1 MLGDNTNRI
10 VWVSV
15 IIGLVATVGTLALT
29 LYPEALDE
37 GKTLIVKKIDD
48 FTKDKKTNQTED
60 VSLSVNIPNQT
71 SRWSS
76 WYLTSSADADSQYV
90 DVSNP
95 LFEPN
100 TFDKNQYSKAN
111 LNYSDS
117 SLQII
122 ADNKALVS
130 TLDPGSDIDDTND
143 LQTWTNAP
151 VYNYTDGLSSWQKA
165 NSKLISPFKAT
176 DSNGDDLTGKIKF
189 KSISVTKIETPDGT
203 QTSDDKNDLES
214 SYYQEVQF
222 NHEYTNYKDLQDAL
236 FGYDNRHNSYN
247 VQDKSGKWTLLHL
260 NGDNSN
266 VPSQSYD
273 GTDYYHLHNYVLKS
287 YLTATYS
294 VTGKDGKEITKSSSF
309 VVTDLGTYVED
320 FQPM

>member
-1 MLGDNTNRI
+1 MLGENVNKTVFVVWAGAI
-10 VWVSV
+10 VAGLFGVSMA
-15 IIGLVATVGTLALT
+15 LFPSAMNHVGDT
-29 LYPEALDE
+29 
-37 GKTLIVKKIDD
+37 I
-48 FTKDKKTNQTED
+48 KKTTTDFIHPSTNQA
-60 VSLSVNIPNQT
+60 VSLDVNIPNQT
-71 SRWSS
+71 SRLNS
-76 WYLTSSADADSQYV
+76 WYMTSVSDVDSHDV
-90 DVSNP
+90 AVSNP

-117 SLQII
+117 SLQFIPYYQT
-122 ADNKALVS
+122 LVS
-130 TLDPGSDIDDTND
+130 TLEPGSDIDDRND
-143 LQTWTNAP
+143 LRNWTDAP

-214 SYYQEVQF
+214 NYYQEVQF

-236 FGYDNRHNSYN
+236 FGYDNRHHSYN

-260 NGDNSN
+260 NYTGDNSN

-273 GTDYYHLHNYVLKS
+273 GTDYYHVHNYVLKS

-309 VVTDLGTYVED
+309 VVTDLGTYMED